1 MSVGTCEM
9 LKTEAVDCRRISLG
23 ARCEVSQAKSV
34 LRTVDS
40 EALTRSIALA
50 VKSTVWVRRFETAPI
65 SPRTVLRRLMARSSL
80 ASEARV
86 AS

>member
-1 MSVGTCEM
+1 MSVGTCDM
-9 LKTEAVDCRRISLG
+9 LKTEAVDCRRISLR

-50 VKSTVWVRRFETAPI
+50 VKSTVWVSRFRRSA
-65 SPRTVLRRLMARSSL
+65 LSL
-80 ASEARV
+80 AT
-86 AS
+86 